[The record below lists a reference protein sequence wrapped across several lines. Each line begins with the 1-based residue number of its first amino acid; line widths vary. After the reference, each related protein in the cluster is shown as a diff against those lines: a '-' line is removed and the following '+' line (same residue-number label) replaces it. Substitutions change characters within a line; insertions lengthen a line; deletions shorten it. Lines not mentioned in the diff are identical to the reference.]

1 MTSAS
6 LAPRIARS
14 NGYLHR
20 NDSTAVASLR
30 FAPWKN
36 TLSGV
41 ELKLAAVGCGG
52 WGDPRAGEQSRR
64 QRANSST
71 SGESVPPQ
79 LVGLRGCFTTLRTG
93 AAVRPPGEP
102 MPPRTTMTHDGWCEP
117 ARSAS
122 VLLLRWTCHRRGP
135 LDPREDVFTVR
146 RGGAR
151 ILPCQQ
157 DNPRHQAERDLHGRH
172 HPTAPLQ
179 WP

>member
-41 ELKLAAVGCGG
+41 ELKLAAAAGAI
-52 WGDPRAGEQSRR
+52 RA
-64 QRANSST
+64 
-71 SGESVPPQ
+71 
-79 LVGLRGCFTTLRTG
+79 LVNNRVDKELI
-93 AAVRPPGEP
+93 RPPVANRCRRSWWACEAVLPRCEREP
-102 MPPRTTMTHDGWCEP
+102 RSGRPVSRCPRTTMTHDGWCEP